1 MDNPNI
7 DWTCNWCNLPFP
19 DVDYFIDRE
28 YNENGDLFN
37 QTTNS
42 PKTTNLHCLSQNAD
56 ERGLQNANSPEIYC
70 SDSHL
75 LKRRKKDPR
84 NVLIA
89 HPNINSL
96 QNKIEELKDF
106 NKKLKRR

>member
-1 MDNPNI
+1 ME
-7 DWTCNWCNLPFP
+7 
-19 DVDYFIDRE
+19 YFIDRE
-28 YNENGDLFN
+28 YKENGDLFN

-42 PKTTNLHCLSQNAD
+42 PKTINLHYLSQNAD
-56 ERGLQNANSPEIYC
+56 ERGIRNENSPEIYC

-75 LKRRKKDPR
+75 LKRRKKDSR

-89 HPNINSL
+89 HLNINSL

-106 NKKLKRR
+106 NTKIKAQVIF